1 MEELSKAMEQ
11 HMDQMADL
19 VQKIS
24 GELRSGLRPAYDN
37 LIGFF
42 HAIDW
47 KEPWLICLISFHIL
61 LLIIAIISRKS
72 VNFQMCLFLL
82 TLSGVYLAERLN
94 KILGDNWKSFATQ
107 NYFDPLGIFLS
118 TLWSGPLLVIAI
130 VILVNTLLS
139 LCHLIV
145 RWKKAELRHRA
156 RLSRNKQD

>member
-107 NYFDPLGIFLS
+107 NCFDPQGIFLS